1 MVLTRLHEISLTR
14 QPEINTSRELC
25 ICKLRLHACKAV
37 SLKGAVH
44 LQIVFARLQSGEPRG
59 CWCSSEAGKG
69 YLSLSYMSCQTPFL
83 RYVALLH
90 FPEQFLAFYLSSS
103 PSIMATTPQ
112 SWTNIPEAEAKIA
125 LRDKNVSW
133 YDPKLKKLGPSAREL
148 LENYSKIP
156 PAEVEDHIYKMVSF
170 VLNLIRR
177 S

>member
-1 MVLTRLHEISLTR
+1 MNVLTRLLEISLTR
-14 QPEINTSRELC
+14 QSETNTSIELR
-25 ICKLRLHACKAV
+25 ICKWPLHACKVA
-37 SLKGAVH
+37 SLEGADVH
-44 LQIVFARLQSGEPRG
+44 LRRERG
-59 CWCSSEAGKG
+59 T
-69 YLSLSYMSCQTPFL
+69 LSPLYMSCQTPFPY
-83 RYVALLH
+83 YVALLH

-112 SWTNIPEAEAKIA
+112 DWTNIPEAEAEAKID

-156 PAEVEDHIYKMVSF
+156 PAEVEDHVYKMVRF
-170 VLNLIRR
+170 VLNLIGR